1 MKIYNTLN
9 RKKEEFVPLK
19 PGKASI
25 YLCGPTAY
33 NYFHIGNAR
42 TFLFFD
48 VVRKY
53 FTYRG
58 FQVTYVQN
66 ITDVDDKLISQSI
79 KENIPVS
86 KIAEKYIAAF
96 FEDTDSL
103 GIPKADHYPHAT
115 KYIEEMVSLIKEL
128 EENGY
133 AYEVNGDVYF
143 SIDADK
149 KYGILSGKK
158 IEDLKAGARVEKN
171 IQKKHPG
178 DFTLWKRS
186 KPGEPKWQSPWG
198 EGRPGWHTECVVMSR
213 KLLGETFDIHGG
225 GIDLIF
231 PHHENEIAQAEAST
245 GSIHARYWMH
255 GGYLNISGEKMSKS
269 LDNFFL
275 TRDVLKKYDAEAIR
289 FFFLSKHYRS
299 SIDYNEDLIKE
310 SSQAMK
316 NLYSI
321 LKESDYLQYKN
332 EDASYSEKHKKLK
345 DQFIEAMDDDFNTA
359 KAISVL
365 FEIAK
370 ITRSS
375 NDINFTH
382 LLIELGQVLGFFTNL
397 EKKLKTGTNELSEEL
412 IQLFINYRQLFKKEK
427 NWQMADKIRDDLKSI
442 GIQLKDTHAGT
453 EWEIVK

>member
-1 MKIYNTLN
+1 MKIYNTLTK
-9 RKKEEFVPLK
+9 KKEEFVPLK
-19 PGKASI
+19 PGKVNI

-48 VVRKY
+48 VVRNY
-53 FTYRG
+53 FKYRG

-66 ITDVDDKLISQSI
+66 ITDVDDKLIDQSI
-79 KENIPVS
+79 KEKIPVS
-86 KIAEKYIAAF
+86 DIAEKYINAF
-96 FEDTDSL
+96 FEDTNSL
-103 GIPKADHYPHAT
+103 GILKADHYPHAT

-128 EENGY
+128 EEKGY

-143 SIDADK
+143 SINADK

-178 DFTLWKRS
+178 DFTLWKRA

-231 PHHENEIAQAEAST
+231 PHHENEIAQAQAST

-375 NDINFTH
+375 NDMNFAH
-382 LLIELGQVLGFFTNL
+382 LLVELGQVLGFFTNL
-397 EKKLKTGTNELSEEL
+397 EEKLETDLNQLSEEL
-412 IQLFINYRQLFKKEK
+412 IQLLINYRQLFKKEQ
-427 NWQMADKIRDDLKSI
+427 NWRMADKIRNDLKSL
-442 GIQLKDTHAGT
+442 GIQLKDTPAGT

>member
-1 MKIYNTLN
+1 MKIYNTLT
-9 RKKEEFVPLK
+9 RKKEEFVPLE
-19 PGKASI
+19 PGKVNI

-48 VVRKY
+48 IVRNY
-53 FTYRG
+53 FKYRG

-66 ITDVDDKLISQSI
+66 ITDVDDKLIDQSI
-79 KENIPVS
+79 KEKIPVS
-86 KIAEKYIAAF
+86 DIAEKYINAF
-96 FEDTDSL
+96 FEDTNSL
-103 GIPKADHYPHAT
+103 GIPKADYYPHAT
-115 KYIEEMVSLIKEL
+115 KYIEEMVRLIKEL
-128 EENGY
+128 EEKGY

-143 SIDADK
+143 SINADK

-231 PHHENEIAQAEAST
+231 PHHENEIAQAQAST

-321 LKESDYLQYKN
+321 LKELDYLKY
-332 EDASYSEKHKKLK
+332 EDEDISYAETHQKLK

-375 NDINFTH
+375 NDMNFAH
-382 LLIELGQVLGFFTNL
+382 LLVELGQVLGFFTNL
-397 EKKLKTGTNELSEEL
+397 EEKLETDLNQISEEL
-412 IQLFINYRQLFKKEK
+412 IQLLINYRQLFKKEQ
-427 NWQMADKIRDDLKSI
+427 NWRMADKIRNDLKSL
-442 GIQLKDTHAGT
+442 GIQLKDTPAGT